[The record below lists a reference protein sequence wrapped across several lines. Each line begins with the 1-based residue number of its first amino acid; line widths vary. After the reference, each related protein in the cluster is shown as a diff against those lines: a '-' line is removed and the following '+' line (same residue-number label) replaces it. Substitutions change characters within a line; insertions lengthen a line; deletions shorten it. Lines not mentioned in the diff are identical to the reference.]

1 MREKFVEVVRA
12 NFAAGRITSAIVKT
26 RAHAALD
33 RFEYFFI
40 FHLYAV
46 QIGAYTA

>member
-1 MREKFVEVVRA
+1 MCEKFVEVVRA

-26 RAHAALD
+26 RRHPALD
-33 RFEYFFI
+33 RFDYFFI
-40 FHLYAV
+40 FHLHAV